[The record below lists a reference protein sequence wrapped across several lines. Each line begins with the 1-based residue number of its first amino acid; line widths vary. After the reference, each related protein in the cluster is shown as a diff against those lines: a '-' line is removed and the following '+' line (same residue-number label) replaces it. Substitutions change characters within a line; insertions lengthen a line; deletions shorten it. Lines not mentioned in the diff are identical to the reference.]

1 MKTKSA
7 PSFSLLRLSRQQKVV
22 SVSKRNVHGGLR
34 TSRNALSQLWEVR
47 NVVSDRELFELRNGR
62 VIMDE
67 DLSEK
72 MYIIKSYHPEK
83 ADETSSGFE
92 WSEMGMANLFGML
105 YNKEARYCTEHKSW
119 YTYFEGAWRK
129 DEGAVLVSEKIKD
142 FVRLMILYCGEI
154 TDDETRKSYTAF
166 VNKMG
171 DRRMRDRILKDATG
185 ELRISATQFDS
196 NPYLIN
202 CLNGTYSLED
212 FSFREARWDDFLA
225 MQTNFRHTVRRDV
238 RCERWEKFI
247 DEVTQGETDKADFLQ
262 RALGYSILGMSNEEC
277 MFILHGKTTRNG
289 KSTLLNTIE
298 TMLGDYAK
306 VAPVGMIC
314 RGDRQKDAEAASPT
328 LAGLKGKRFVT
339 MSESNEYG
347 KLDEEKIKQLTGGE
361 EISAR
366 ALYQSAITY
375 KPQFTLWLSCN
386 DLPMVT
392 DKSLFASERIKV
404 IEFNRHFTPEE
415 QDTHLKDELTSQE
428 AMSGIFMWLVR
439 GYIKYKEMGLK
450 MSDSLKTVVTKYER
464 DNDLVLQ
471 FLENRCIRNEDV
483 NIKAKDLYNC
493 FKLWAKSEG
502 AYILSARKFNSEMER
517 HPEWFDRKSTS
528 SGFMIYWGLKLK
540 EVV

>member
-1 MKTKSA
+1 MNIRQGGEYAGNKSE
-7 PSFSLLRLSRQQKVV
+7 PFS
-22 SVSKRNVHGGLR
+22 
-34 TSRNALSQLWEVR
+34 
-47 NVVSDRELFELRNGR
+47 D
-62 VIMDE
+62 
-67 DLSEK
+67 
-72 MYIIKSYHPEK
+72 
-83 ADETSSGFE
+83 
-92 WSEMGMANLFGML
+92 
-105 YNKEARYCTEHKSW
+105 
-119 YTYFEGAWRK
+119 
-129 DEGAVLVSEKIKD
+129 
-142 FVRLMILYCGEI
+142 
-154 TDDETRKSYTAF
+154 
-166 VNKMG
+166 
-171 DRRMRDRILKDATG
+171 
-185 ELRISATQFDS
+185 
-196 NPYLIN
+196 LIN
-202 CLNGTYSLED
+202 RYDPDMIAL
-212 FSFREARWDDFLA
+212 
-225 MQTNFRHTVRRDV
+225 Q
-238 RCERWEKFI
+238 
-247 DEVTQGETDKADFLQ
+247 EVD
-262 RALGYSILGMSNEEC
+262 Y
-277 MFILHGKTTRNG
+277 KTTRNG

-298 TMLGDYAK
+298 FMLGDYAK

-392 DKSLFASERIKV
+392 DKSLFASQRIKV
-404 IEFNRHFTPEE
+404 IEFNRHFKPEE
-415 QDTHLKDELTSQE
+415 QDTHLKDELTSTE

-439 GYIKYKEMGLK
+439 GYIKYKENGLK
-450 MSDSLKTVVTKYER
+450 MADSLTEVVTKYER

-471 FLENRCIRNEDV
+471 FLENRCVRNEDV
-483 NIKAKDLYNC
+483 NIKAKDLYNA

-502 AYILSARKFNSEMER
+502 AYVLSARKFNSEMER

>member
-1 MKTKSA
+1 MASA
-7 PSFSLLRLSRQQKVV
+7 
-22 SVSKRNVHGGLR
+22 
-34 TSRNALSQLWEVR
+34 
-47 NVVSDRELFELRNGR
+47 DRELFELSNGR
-62 VIMDE
+62 CIMDE
-67 DLSEK
+67 DLSDK
-72 MYIIKSYHPEK
+72 MYMIKNYHPER

-92 WSEMGMANLFGML
+92 WSEMGIANLFGVL
-105 YNKEARYCTEHKSW
+105 YNKEARYCPEHKTW

-129 DEGAVLVSEKIKD
+129 DEGAILVSEKIKD

-154 TDDETRKSYTAF
+154 TDDDTRKAYTKF
-166 VNKMG
+166 VNSMG

-185 ELRISATQFDS
+185 ELRIAATELDA

-202 CLNGTYSLED
+202 CLNGTYDLSD
-212 FSFREARWDDFLA
+212 FTFREPVWSDFLT
-225 MQTNFRHTVRRDV
+225 MQTNFRHTISRDV
-238 RCERWEKFI
+238 KCERWEKFI
-247 DEVTQGETDKADFLQ
+247 DEVTEGNKDKADFLQ
-262 RALGYSILGMSNEEC
+262 RALGYSMLGMSNEEC

-298 TMLGDYAK
+298 YMLGDYSK
-306 VAPVGMIC
+306 VVPVGMIC
-314 RGDRQKDAEAASPT
+314 RGDRQKDVEAASPT

-366 ALYQSAITY
+366 ALYQSAITF

-404 IEFNRHFTPEE
+404 IEFNRHFSHSE
-415 QDTHLKDELTSQE
+415 QDTHLKDELTAMD

-439 GYIKYKEMGLK
+439 GYIKYKERGLT
-450 MSDSLKTVVTKYER
+450 MSKELTAVVDKYER

-471 FLENRCIRNEDV
+471 FLESRCLQDESA
-483 NIKAKDLYNC
+483 NIKAKDLYNS
-493 FKLWAKSEG
+493 FKMWAKSEG
-502 AYILSARKFNSEMER
+502 AFILSARKFNSEMER
-517 HPEWFDRKSTS
+517 HPEWFERKSSS
-528 SGFMIYWGLKLK
+528 SGFVIYWGLKLK
-540 EVV
+540 EVM

>member
-1 MKTKSA
+1 M
-7 PSFSLLRLSRQQKVV
+7 
-22 SVSKRNVHGGLR
+22 
-34 TSRNALSQLWEVR
+34 E
-47 NVVSDRELFELRNGR
+47 ELYELHNGR

-67 DLSEK
+67 DLSAK
-72 MYIIKSYHPEK
+72 MYLIKHYHPER

-105 YNKEARYCTEHKSW
+105 YAQEARYCPEHKSW
-119 YTYFEGAWRK
+119 YTYHEGAWRK
-129 DEGAVLVSEKIKD
+129 DEGAILVSEKLKD

-154 TDDETRKSYTAF
+154 EDEDTRKAYTSF
-166 VNKMG
+166 ISKMG

-185 ELRISATQFDS
+185 ELRISAVEFDA

-202 CLNGTYSLED
+202 CLNGTYDLSD
-212 FSFREARWDDFLA
+212 FSFREHRWDDFLT
-225 MQTNFRHTVRRDV
+225 MQTAFKHTISRDV

-247 DEVTQGETDKADFLQ
+247 DEVTQGDTDKVDFLQ
-262 RALGYSILGMSNEEC
+262 RALGYSMLGTSNEEC

-314 RGDRQKDAEAASPT
+314 RGDRQKDVEAASPT

-339 MSESNEYG
+339 MAESNEYG

-392 DKSLFASERIKV
+392 DKSLFASDRIKV
-404 IEFNRHFTPEE
+404 IEFNRHFSPQE
-415 QDTHLKDELTSQE
+415 QDTHLKDELCTQE
-428 AMSGIFMWLVR
+428 NMSGIFMWLIR
-439 GYIKYKEMGLK
+439 GYIKYKERGLT
-450 MSDSLKTVVTKYER
+450 MSKSLRDVVAQYER

-471 FLENRCIRNEDV
+471 FLENRCTKDNAKVR
-483 NIKAKDLYNC
+483 AKDLYQAY
-493 FKLWAKSEG
+493 KIWSKSEG
-502 AYILSARKFNSEMER
+502 AYILSARKFNSEMDR
-517 HPEWFDRKSTS
+517 HPEWFDHKALSNGYVTYY
-528 SGFMIYWGLKLK
+528 GIKLK
-540 EVV
+540 EVMA

>member
-1 MKTKSA
+1 M
-7 PSFSLLRLSRQQKVV
+7 Q
-22 SVSKRNVHGGLR
+22 
-34 TSRNALSQLWEVR
+34 
-47 NVVSDRELFELRNGR
+47 ELFELHNGR

-72 MYIIKSYHPEK
+72 MYLIKQYHPEK
-83 ADETSSGFE
+83 ADAESSGFE

-105 YNKEARYCTEHKSW
+105 YPNEARYCPEHKSW
-119 YTYFEGAWRK
+119 YTYFDGAWRK
-129 DEGAVLVSEKIKD
+129 DEGAILVSEKLKD

-154 TDDETRKSYTAF
+154 EDDDLRKNYTSF

-185 ELRISATQFDS
+185 ELRISAVEFDA

-202 CLNGTYSLED
+202 CLNGTYDLRD
-212 FSFREARWDDFLA
+212 FSFREHRYDDFIT
-225 MQTNFRHTVRRDV
+225 MQTNFRHTISRDV
-238 RCERWEKFI
+238 KCERWEKFI
-247 DEVTQGETDKADFLQ
+247 DEVTQGDKDKSDFLQ
-262 RALGYSILGMSNEEC
+262 RALGYSMLGMSNEEC

-298 TMLGDYAK
+298 YMLGDYAK

-314 RGDRQKDAEAASPT
+314 RGDRQKDAEAASTT

-366 ALYQSAITY
+366 ALYQSAITF

-404 IEFNRHFTPEE
+404 IEFNRHFSPKE
-415 QDTHLKDELTSQE
+415 QDTHLKDELTSPE

-439 GYIKYKEMGLK
+439 GYIRYKERGLV
-450 MSDSLKTVVTKYER
+450 MADDLKEVVSKYER

-471 FLENRCIRNEDV
+471 FLESRCDRDENST
-483 NIKAKDLYNC
+483 IKAKDLYNS

-502 AYILSARKFNSEMER
+502 AYVLSARKFNSEMER

-528 SGFMIYWGLKLK
+528 SGFVIYWGLKMK
-540 EVV
+540 EVM